1 MLSVILAEEFYNMS
15 IEVQKLSKYY
25 QEQLALDEVSF
36 KVNSGE
42 IVGFLGPNGAG
53 KSTTM
58 KIISCFIKPS
68 SGNVLV
74 NGLSIHEN
82 EIGVKSKIGYLPE
95 NNPLYE
101 DMYVRESIAFIA
113 QMHKVE
119 DIKSAVAEVIEKVG
133 LAKEAHKKI
142 GQLSKGY
149 QQRVGIA
156 QAIVHDPEVL
166 ILDEPTSGLD
176 PNQLEDIRVL
186 IKELGRDKTVML
198 STHIMQEVESI
209 CDRIVVINNGKIVAD
224 RNLDNLSNP
233 KNNVKEQL
241 VLVEFENKIDSKHLK
256 KYFSKT
262 KIEKKDNKWLFSYAG
277 MEDLRKLISKYAQ
290 ENEILILEIKQH
302 SDTLEDLFKKLTK

>member
-1 MLSVILAEEFYNMS
+1 MS
-15 IEVQKLSKYY
+15 IEVKKLSKYY

-74 NGLSIHEN
+74 NGVSIHED
-82 EIGVKSKIGYLPE
+82 EIAVKNKIGYLPE

-101 DMYVRESIAFIA
+101 DMYVKESIAFIA
-113 QMHKVE
+113 QIHKVDNVINSVE
-119 DIKSAVAEVIEKVG
+119 EVIEKVG
-133 LAKEAHKKI
+133 LSKEAHKKI

-149 QQRVGIA
+149 QQRIGIA

-186 IKELGRDKTVML
+186 IKELGKNKTVML

-224 RNLDNLSNP
+224 RNLE
-233 KNNVKEQL
+233 KNSETPTNNAKEQL
-241 VLVEFENKIDSKHLK
+241 VLVEFENKIDIKHLK
-256 KYFSKT
+256 KYFPDT
-262 KIEKKDNKWLFSYAG
+262 KIEKKDKKWLFQYSG
-277 MEDLRKLISKYAQ
+277 KKDLRKLISKYAQ
-290 ENEILILEIKQH
+290 ENEILILEIKKH
-302 SDTLEDLFKKLTK
+302 TDTLEDLFKKLTK

>member
-1 MLSVILAEEFYNMS
+1 MS
-15 IEVQKLSKYY
+15 IEVKKLSKYY

-74 NGLSIHEN
+74 DGISIHED
-82 EIGVKSKIGYLPE
+82 EIAVKNKIGYLPE

-113 QMHKVE
+113 QIHKVDNVTNSVE
-119 DIKSAVAEVIEKVG
+119 EVIEKVG
-133 LAKEAHKKI
+133 LSKEAHKKI

-176 PNQLEDIRVL
+176 PNQLEDIRAL
-186 IKELGRDKTVML
+186 IKELGKNKTVML

-224 RNLDNLSNP
+224 RNLEKDTETP
-233 KNNVKEQL
+233 TNNTKEQL
-241 VLVEFENKIDSKHLK
+241 VLVEFENKIDIKHLK
-256 KYFSKT
+256 KYFPET
-262 KIEKKDNKWLFSYAG
+262 KIEKKDKKWLFQYSG
-277 MEDLRKLISKYAQ
+277 KKDLRKLISKYAQ
-290 ENEILILEIKQH
+290 ENEILILEIKKH
-302 SDTLEDLFKKLTK
+302 TDTLEDLFKKLTK

>member
-1 MLSVILAEEFYNMS
+1 MS

-25 QEQLALDEVSF
+25 QKQLALDEVSF

-74 NGLSIHEN
+74 DGISILEN
-82 EIGVKSKIGYLPE
+82 EIAVKTKIGYLPE

-113 QMHKVE
+113 QIHKVE
-119 DIKSAVAEVIEKVG
+119 DVKNSVAEVIEKVG
-133 LAKEAHKKI
+133 LSKEAHKKI

-176 PNQLEDIRVL
+176 AAASYHVMNYIHSIAQDFNTIIICTIHQPSSFVYMRFN
-186 IKELGRDKTVML
+186 KVML
-198 STHIMQEVESI
+198 LSQGRLAFLGSPKRSVDYFASLGHKTPE
-209 CDRIVVINNGKIVAD
+209 
-224 RNLDNLSNP
+224 LSNP
-233 KNNVKEQL
+233 AEYLLDIINS
-241 VLVEFENKIDSKHLK
+241 EFTDPASV
-256 KYFSKT
+256 
-262 KIEKKDNKWLFSYAG
+262 
-277 MEDLRKLISKYAQ
+277 
-290 ENEILILEIKQH
+290 
-302 SDTLEDLFKKLTK
+302 DTLLDQWHQNESAEVQVPSLTAFTRST

>member
-1 MLSVILAEEFYNMS
+1 MS
-15 IEVQKLSKYY
+15 IEVKKLSKYY

-74 NGLSIHEN
+74 DGVSIHED
-82 EIGVKSKIGYLPE
+82 EIAVKNKIGYLPE

-113 QMHKVE
+113 QIHKVDNVTNSVE
-119 DIKSAVAEVIEKVG
+119 EVIEKVG
-133 LAKEAHKKI
+133 LSKEAHKKI

-176 PNQLEDIRVL
+176 PNQLEDIRGL
-186 IKELGRDKTVML
+186 IKELGKNKTVML

-224 RNLDNLSNP
+224 RNLE
-233 KNNVKEQL
+233 KNSETPRNNTKEQL
-241 VLVEFENKIDSKHLK
+241 VLVEFENKIDIKHLK
-256 KYFSKT
+256 KYFPET
-262 KIEKKDNKWLFSYAG
+262 KIEKKDKKWLFQYSG
-277 MEDLRKLISKYAQ
+277 KKDLRKLISKYAQ
-290 ENEILILEIKQH
+290 DNEILILEIKQH
-302 SDTLEDLFKKLTK
+302 ADTLEDLFKKLTK

>member
-1 MLSVILAEEFYNMS
+1 MS
-15 IEVQKLSKYY
+15 IEVKKLSKYY

-74 NGLSIHEN
+74 DGISIHED
-82 EIGVKSKIGYLPE
+82 EIAVKNKIGYLPE

-113 QMHKVE
+113 QIHKVDNVTSSVE
-119 DIKSAVAEVIEKVG
+119 EVIEKVG
-133 LAKEAHKKI
+133 LSKEAHKKI

-176 PNQLEDIRVL
+176 PNQLEDIRGL
-186 IKELGRDKTVML
+186 IKELGKNKTVML

-224 RNLDNLSNP
+224 RNLE
-233 KNNVKEQL
+233 KNSETPRNNTKEQL
-241 VLVEFENKIDSKHLK
+241 VLVEFENKIDIKHLK
-256 KYFSKT
+256 KYFPET
-262 KIEKKDNKWLFSYAG
+262 KIEKKDKKWLFQYSG
-277 MEDLRKLISKYAQ
+277 KKDLRKLISKYAQ
-290 ENEILILEIKQH
+290 DNEILILEIKQH
-302 SDTLEDLFKKLTK
+302 ADTLEDLFKKLTK

>member
-1 MLSVILAEEFYNMS
+1 MS
-15 IEVQKLSKYY
+15 IEVKKLSKYY

-74 NGLSIHEN
+74 DGISIHED
-82 EIGVKSKIGYLPE
+82 EIAVKNKIGYLPE

-113 QMHKVE
+113 QIHKVDNVTSSVE
-119 DIKSAVAEVIEKVG
+119 EVIEKVG
-133 LAKEAHKKI
+133 LSKEAHKKI

-186 IKELGRDKTVML
+186 IKELGKNKTVML

-224 RNLDNLSNP
+224 RNLE
-233 KNNVKEQL
+233 KNSETPRNNTKEQL
-241 VLVEFENKIDSKHLK
+241 VLVEFENKIDIKHLK
-256 KYFSKT
+256 KYFPET
-262 KIEKKDNKWLFSYAG
+262 KIEKKDKKWLFQYSG
-277 MEDLRKLISKYAQ
+277 KKDLRKLISKYAQ
-290 ENEILILEIKQH
+290 DNEILILEIKQH
-302 SDTLEDLFKKLTK
+302 ADTLEDLFKKLTK

>member
-1 MLSVILAEEFYNMS
+1 
-15 IEVQKLSKYY
+15 
-25 QEQLALDEVSF
+25 LALDEVSF

-74 NGLSIHEN
+74 DGISIHED
-82 EIGVKSKIGYLPE
+82 EIAVKNKIGYLPE

-113 QMHKVE
+113 QIHKVDNVTNSVE
-119 DIKSAVAEVIEKVG
+119 EVIEKVG
-133 LAKEAHKKI
+133 LSKEAHKKI

-176 PNQLEDIRVL
+176 PNQLEDIRAL
-186 IKELGRDKTVML
+186 IKELGKNKTVML

-224 RNLDNLSNP
+224 RNLEKDTETP
-233 KNNVKEQL
+233 TNNTKEQL
-241 VLVEFENKIDSKHLK
+241 VLVEFENKIDIKHLK
-256 KYFSKT
+256 KYFPET
-262 KIEKKDNKWLFSYAG
+262 KIEKKDKKWLFQYSG
-277 MEDLRKLISKYAQ
+277 KKDLRKLISKYAQ
-290 ENEILILEIKQH
+290 ENEILILEIKKH
-302 SDTLEDLFKKLTK
+302 TDTLEDLFKKLTK

>member
-1 MLSVILAEEFYNMS
+1 MS
-15 IEVQKLSKYY
+15 IEVKKLSKYY

-74 NGLSIHEN
+74 DGVSIHED
-82 EIGVKSKIGYLPE
+82 EIAVKNKIGYLPE

-113 QMHKVE
+113 QIHKVDNVTNSVE
-119 DIKSAVAEVIEKVG
+119 EVIEKVG
-133 LAKEAHKKI
+133 LSKEAHKKI

-176 PNQLEDIRVL
+176 PNQLEDIRGL
-186 IKELGRDKTVML
+186 IKELGKNKTVML

-224 RNLDNLSNP
+224 RNLE
-233 KNNVKEQL
+233 KNSETPTNNTKEQL
-241 VLVEFENKIDSKHLK
+241 VLVEFENKIDIKHLK
-256 KYFSKT
+256 KYFPET
-262 KIEKKDNKWLFSYAG
+262 KIEKKDKKWLFQYSG
-277 MEDLRKLISKYAQ
+277 KKDLRKLISKYAQ

-302 SDTLEDLFKKLTK
+302 ADTLEDLFKKLTK

>member
-1 MLSVILAEEFYNMS
+1 MS
-15 IEVQKLSKYY
+15 IEVKKLSKYY

-74 NGLSIHEN
+74 DGISIHED
-82 EIGVKSKIGYLPE
+82 EIAVKNKIGYLPE

-113 QMHKVE
+113 QIHKVDNVTSSVE
-119 DIKSAVAEVIEKVG
+119 EVIEKVG
-133 LAKEAHKKI
+133 LSKEAHKKI

-176 PNQLEDIRVL
+176 PNQLEDIRGL
-186 IKELGRDKTVML
+186 IKELGKNKTVML

-224 RNLDNLSNP
+224 RNLE
-233 KNNVKEQL
+233 KNSETPTNNTKEQL
-241 VLVEFENKIDSKHLK
+241 VLVEFENKIDIKHLK
-256 KYFSKT
+256 KYFPET
-262 KIEKKDNKWLFSYAG
+262 KIEKKDKKWLFQYNG
-277 MEDLRKLISKYAQ
+277 KKDLRKLISKYAQ
-290 ENEILILEIKQH
+290 DNEILILEIKQH
-302 SDTLEDLFKKLTK
+302 ADTLEDLFKKLTK

>member
-1 MLSVILAEEFYNMS
+1 MS
-15 IEVQKLSKYY
+15 IEVKKLSKYY

-74 NGLSIHEN
+74 DGISIHED
-82 EIGVKSKIGYLPE
+82 EIAVKNKIGYLPE

-113 QMHKVE
+113 QIHKVDNVTSSVE
-119 DIKSAVAEVIEKVG
+119 EVIEKVG
-133 LAKEAHKKI
+133 LSKEAHKKI

-176 PNQLEDIRVL
+176 PNQLEDIRGL
-186 IKELGRDKTVML
+186 IKELGKNKTVML

-224 RNLDNLSNP
+224 RNLE
-233 KNNVKEQL
+233 KNSETPTNNTKEQL
-241 VLVEFENKIDSKHLK
+241 VLVEFENKIDVKDLK
-256 KYFSKT
+256 KYFPKT
-262 KIEKKDNKWLFSYAG
+262 KIEKKDKKWLFQYTG
-277 MEDLRKLISKYAQ
+277 KKDLRKLISKYAQ
-290 ENEILILEIKQH
+290 DNEILILEIKQH
-302 SDTLEDLFKKLTK
+302 TDTLEDLFKKLTK

>member
-1 MLSVILAEEFYNMS
+1 MS
-15 IEVQKLSKYY
+15 IEVKKLSKYY

-74 NGLSIHEN
+74 NGVSIHED
-82 EIGVKSKIGYLPE
+82 EIAVKNKIGYLPE

-101 DMYVRESIAFIA
+101 DMYVKESIAFIA
-113 QMHKVE
+113 QIHKVDNVINSVE
-119 DIKSAVAEVIEKVG
+119 EVIEKVG
-133 LAKEAHKKI
+133 LSKEAHKKI

-186 IKELGRDKTVML
+186 IKELGKNKTVIL

-224 RNLDNLSNP
+224 RNLE
-233 KNNVKEQL
+233 KNSETPTNNAKEQL
-241 VLVEFENKIDSKHLK
+241 VLVEFENKIDIKHLK
-256 KYFSKT
+256 KYFPDT
-262 KIEKKDNKWLFSYAG
+262 KIEKKDKKWLFQYSG
-277 MEDLRKLISKYAQ
+277 KKDLRKLISKYAQ
-290 ENEILILEIKQH
+290 ENEILILEIKKH
-302 SDTLEDLFKKLTK
+302 TDTLEDLFKKLTK